1 MKKCPFCKADI
12 EDNANFCLYCMTSL
26 NKKTVITASRKN
38 GILMVLAAVFLVGAA
53 VVALSFMLPG
63 NDDASQPQTELQQTV
78 GPAQDVEPEIST
90 DAEKKAELTPPES
103 TSSTEYPSQPG
114 NSGQT
119 TYQPPIFTLTPSQPV
134 ATQPEVTQPP
144 ENTSPK
150 AETEP
155 ENIPTE
161 PPLSETEPEPTQAE
175 TTPPAS
181 QSAFV
186 YRTAQR
192 ADVYSATYNNSSGD
206 IVITGIST
214 LSPNGVYHIPAYI
227 DGHRVIAIV
236 GNAFS
241 GSNVR
246 SVYVP
251 ETVNNICKFA
261 FYGCALTDIY
271 FSGNSIHLE
280 EYALP
285 EGVTIHCSATCHDT
299 VYHTFKNYAESWGY
313 HWEEWNG

>member
-26 NKKTVITASRKN
+26 NEKTVVTASRKN
-38 GILMVLAAVFLVGAA
+38 GVLMILAAILLVVAA
-53 VVALSFMLPG
+53 VAALFFMLPG
-63 NDDASQPQTELQQTV
+63 NDDASKPQMELQQTV
-78 GPAQDVEPEIST
+78 GSAQNVKPEMPT
-90 DAEKKAELTPPES
+90 DADEQAEPTLPES
-103 TSSTEYPSQPG
+103 TSFPESSAQPG

-119 TYQPPIFTLTPSQPV
+119 NYQPPIFTPTPSEPV
-134 ATQPEVTQPP
+134 VVQPEVTHPQPP
-144 ENTSPK
+144 ETSSPEK
-150 AETEP
+150 ETEP
-155 ENIPTE
+155 EDVPTQ
-161 PPLSETEPEPTQAE
+161 TEPEPTQAE
-175 TTPPAS
+175 TNPPVPI
-181 QSAFV
+181 SAFT
-186 YRTAQR
+186 YRIAQR
-192 ADVYSATYNNSSGD
+192 ADVYSATYQNSGGD

-214 LSPNGVYHIPAYI
+214 LSPSGVYHIPAYI
-227 DGHRVIAIV
+227 DGHRVIVIV

-246 SVYVP
+246 TVYWP

-261 FYGCALTDIY
+261 FYGCDLTDIY
-271 FSGNSIHLE
+271 FSGKSIHLE